1 MKSEFAI
8 LTKAELKSATV
19 RWANL
24 SDDAKRTAMGKSRHV
39 QAWVVLD
46 PENVRFE
53 TCGLVR
59 FTLLAVTVRLPD
71 GKTYRYSNTLRKWAL
86 K

>member
-1 MKSEFAI
+1 MKSEFPV
-8 LTKAELKSATV
+8 LTRTELKSKV
-19 RWANL
+19 RTWAEL
-24 SDDAKRTAMGKSRHV
+24 PDDAKRAAMGKSRHV

-59 FTLLAVTVRLPD
+59 FSLLAVTVRLPD